1 MNKPELETQLKEK
14 INELLPILKKNNNVE
29 NVKESFFCYQSNKT
43 IVKIMTYSEKETYN
57 APLKL
62 LLSQKGVPD
71 KYSEDFIDKKLVEY
85 YHKLLSDETKF
96 DEYIKE
102 IAKFILTDG
111 IKDYFVFSEIE
122 NIRILDDQKYE
133 FIESTIKILKEEDL
147 PFKKEQFTLFGTDN
161 FNPLNKPAIF
171 TNVKAGE
178 SEKAK
183 EIALH
188 NFLVSFNLI
197 KLYATNF
204 KPVLKGCLLSGNQ
217 ELVVYDETDKSMSAN
232 LSKVGELLLNHA
244 YLNNELYT
252 QLKNAGIEEL
262 RKPTKISQVVKEC
275 LYWFGL
281 GLDEKYPS
289 ARLINFV
296 TVLESTLK
304 KKDETTELRRTVS
317 ERGAILLYDK
327 FEQRKEAFKQLREIY
342 DTRSK
347 VVHTGVLID
356 NKDLASLAGGYA
368 RVVLINLIKKAKEF
382 NGNFD
387 DFIMS
392 IDDIKFGKHDKDEKP
407 TAEKHKD
414 IEVSS

>member
-1 MNKPELETQLKEK
+1 MNKQELENQLKLK
-14 INELLPILKKNNNVE
+14 IDEFLPILKRNNNVE
-29 NVKESFFCYQSNKT
+29 NVRESFFCSQSDKT
-43 IVKIMTYSEKETYN
+43 IVKIMTYSERETFN
-57 APLKL
+57 SPIKL
-62 LLSQKGVPD
+62 LLNEKGIAE
-71 KYSEDFIDKKLVEY
+71 KYSEEFIDKKLV
-85 YHKLLSDETKF
+85 
-96 DEYIKE
+96 
-102 IAKFILTDG
+102 
-111 IKDYFVFSEIE
+111 E
-122 NIRILDDQKYE
+122 NIRILDDQKYD
-133 FIESTIKILKEEDL
+133 IIDSTIKLLKEEDL
-147 PFKKEQFTLFGTDN
+147 PFKKEQFTLFGTET
-161 FNPLNKPAIF
+161 FNPINKPVIF
-171 TNVKAGE
+171 TRIKAGE

-183 EIALH
+183 EMALH

-217 ELVVYDETDKSMSAN
+217 ELVVYNETDKSMSAN
-232 LSKVGELLLNHA
+232 LSKVGDLLLNHA
-244 YLNNELYT
+244 YLNNDLYN

-262 RKPTKISQVVKEC
+262 SKPTRISQVVKEC

-392 IDDIKFGKHDKDEKP
+392 IDDFKLGKQDKDEKP
-407 TAEKHKD
+407 TTKEHKGV
-414 IEVSS
+414 EVEA

>member
-1 MNKPELETQLKEK
+1 MNKQELENQLKLK
-14 INELLPILKKNNNVE
+14 IDEFLPILKRNNNVE
-29 NVKESFFCYQSNKT
+29 NVRESFFCSQSDKT
-43 IVKIMTYSEKETYN
+43 IVKIMTYSERETFN
-57 APLKL
+57 SPIKL
-62 LLSQKGVPD
+62 LLNEKGIAE
-71 KYSEDFIDKKLVEY
+71 KYSEEFIDKKLVEY
-85 YHKLLSDETKF
+85 YHKLLADELKI
-96 DEYIKE
+96 EQYVKE
-102 IAKFILTDG
+102 LIDFLLSNG
-111 IKDYFVFSEIE
+111 LKDYFVISEVE
-122 NIRILDDQKYE
+122 NIRILDDQKYD
-133 FIESTIKILKEEDL
+133 IIDSTIKILKEEDL
-147 PFKKEQFTLFGTDN
+147 PFKKEQFTLFGTET
-161 FNPLNKPAIF
+161 FNPINKPVIF
-171 TNVKAGE
+171 TRIKAGE

-183 EIALH
+183 EMALH

-217 ELVVYDETDKSMSAN
+217 ELVVYNETDKSMSAN
-232 LSKVGELLLNHA
+232 LSKVGDLLLNHA
-244 YLNNELYT
+244 YLNNDLYN

-262 RKPTKISQVVKEC
+262 SKPTRISQVVKEC

-392 IDDIKFGKHDKDEKP
+392 IDDFKLGKQDKDEKP
-407 TAEKHKD
+407 TTKEHKGV
-414 IEVSS
+414 EVEA

>member
-1 MNKPELETQLKEK
+1 MNKQELENQLKSK
-14 INELLPILKKNNNVE
+14 INELLLILKKNNNVE
-29 NVKESFFCYQSNKT
+29 NVIESLFYSQVDKT
-43 IVKIMTYSEKETYN
+43 IVKIMTYSEKEIFN
-57 APLKL
+57 SPVKL
-62 LLSQKGVPD
+62 LLNEKGITE
-71 KYSEDFIDKKLVEY
+71 KYTEEFIDKKLVTY
-85 YHKLLSDETKF
+85 YHNLLVDESKIEQYVKELVEFLLSNNLKV
-96 DEYIKE
+96 
-102 IAKFILTDG
+102 
-111 IKDYFVFSEIE
+111 YFVISEIE
-122 NIRILDDQKYE
+122 NIRVLDDQKYD
-133 FIESTIKILKEEDL
+133 IIDSTIKILKEEDL
-147 PFKKEQFTLFGTDN
+147 PFKKEQFTLFGTEN
-161 FNPLNKPAIF
+161 FNLVNKPVIF
-171 TNVKAGE
+171 TRVKAGE

-183 EIALH
+183 ELALH

-217 ELVVYDETDKSMSAN
+217 ELIVYNETDKNMSAN
-232 LSKVGELLLNHA
+232 LSKVGDLLLNHA
-244 YLNNELYT
+244 YLNNDIYI
-252 QLKNAGIEEL
+252 QLKSAGIDEL
-262 RKPTKISQVVKEC
+262 SKPTKISQVVKEC

-304 KKDETTELRRTVS
+304 KKDENTELRRTVS

-368 RVVLINLIKKAKEF
+368 KAVLINLIKKAKEF

-387 DFIMS
+387 DFITS
-392 IDDIKFGKHDKDEKP
+392 IDDIKLGKTNKDEKNRN
-407 TAEKHKD
+407 
-414 IEVSS
+414 